1 MATTLSAVEAGE
13 IFPSDLRPAEAHV
26 VQFYT
31 DDSVLLDGLGASL
44 GNALIAGESVVAVVT
59 KAHDKGLRRQLLA
72 RNIDVEKASKDG
84 RLSVMDTVEALK
96 LFMTPSGPDRQIPSS
111 VWKYNSHGTSGCRRE
126 KQACGC
132 LWRDGRSAL
141 EAEKI

>member
-96 LFMTPSGPDRQIPSS
+96 LF
-111 VWKYNSHGTSGCRRE
+111 
-126 KQACGC
+126 
-132 LWRDGRSAL
+132 
-141 EAEKI
+141 